1 LERESPF
8 STVTDSGPSADGSVV
23 VAVGGSVVVAVPY
36 VVVVA
41 PYVVVVAPY
50 VVVVAPYV
58 VEVVV
63 PVSSTGVE
71 VVVVVNIPVVVVWT
85 TIGSSL
91 ELPQATETTDKSRI
105 GASRRRMAG
114 A

>member
-1 LERESPF
+1 M
-8 STVTDSGPSADGSVV
+8 
-23 VAVGGSVVVAVPY
+23 VAVPY
-36 VVVVA
+36 VVEVA

>member
-1 LERESPF
+1 
-8 STVTDSGPSADGSVV
+8 V
-23 VAVGGSVVVAVPY
+23 
-36 VVVVA
+36 
-41 PYVVVVAPY
+41 
-50 VVVVAPYV
+50 
-58 VEVVV
+58 
-63 PVSSTGVE
+63 

-91 ELPQATETTDKSRI
+91 ELPQATATTARSRI

>member
-1 LERESPF
+1 M
-8 STVTDSGPSADGSVV
+8 
-23 VAVGGSVVVAVPY
+23 VAVPY
-36 VVVVA
+36 VVVAAV
-41 PYVVVVAPY
+41 PYVVVAV
-50 VVVVAPYV
+50 PYV

-63 PVSSTGVE
+63 PVSSTGVV

-91 ELPQATETTDKSRI
+91 DPPQAVATTARNRVETR
-105 GASRRRMAG
+105 RRRMAG

>member
-1 LERESPF
+1 
-8 STVTDSGPSADGSVV
+8 VVV
-23 VAVGGSVVVAVPY
+23 VAV
-36 VVVVA
+36 
-41 PYVVVVAPY
+41 
-50 VVVVAPYV
+50 PYV

-63 PVSSTGVE
+63 PVSSTGVV

-91 ELPQATETTDKSRI
+91 DPPQAVATTARNRI
-105 GASRRRMAG
+105 GTRKRRMAG

>member
-1 LERESPF
+1 M
-8 STVTDSGPSADGSVV
+8 
-23 VAVGGSVVVAVPY
+23 VAVPY
-36 VVVVA
+36 VVEVA

-91 ELPQATETTDKSRI
+91 ELPQATETTDKSRS